1 MVFDPE
7 QFGTQADTLAGV
19 VESYGST
26 FGRGV
31 PEASTVRIELDPRI
45 QGYGD
50 YNFRRETILLHPDAF
65 ADDALLRSTFG
76 HEFQHH
82 LDLVRGVGAELPSG
96 AQRRLL
102 EMRAYGWEL
111 RNRAWSG
118 LEGRQLRRV
127 IERYQDSGGR

>member
-1 MVFDPE
+1 VVFDPE

-26 FGRGV
+26 FGSGV
-31 PEASTVRIELDPRI
+31 PEASVVHVELDRRVS
-45 QGYGD
+45 GYGD
-50 YNFRRETILLHPDAF
+50 YDFRHQTILLHPDAF
-65 ADDALLRSTFG
+65 ANDALLRSTFG

-82 LDLVRGVGAELPSG
+82 LDVLREVGAELPGG

-127 IERYQDSGGR
+127 IERYQDFGGR